1 MQKPN
6 NMKNRSTQ
14 LQTGKIPYE
23 TVYGQYIKNALRKR
37 VAGSERTGDPT
48 ETEEPEF
55 INMPD
60 IRTGSFGSNS
70 SFDLRIRNRF
80 SFNEN
85 Q

>member
-1 MQKPN
+1 
-6 NMKNRSTQ
+6 MKNRSTQ
-14 LQTGKIPYE
+14 LQTGKIPYA

-48 ETEEPEF
+48 ETEESEF
-55 INMPD
+55 LKPPD
-60 IRTGSFGSNS
+60 IRIQSFGPPP
-70 SFDLRIRNRF
+70 SFDLRVRNRF